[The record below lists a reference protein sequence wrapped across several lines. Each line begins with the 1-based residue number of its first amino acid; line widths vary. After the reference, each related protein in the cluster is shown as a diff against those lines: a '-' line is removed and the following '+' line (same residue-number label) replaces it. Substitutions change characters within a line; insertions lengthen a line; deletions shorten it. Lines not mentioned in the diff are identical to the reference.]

1 MRSLDRG
8 REIAKP
14 RRRRPLRAPRRDG
27 PSRLRRVLRWMM
39 PENPFDAIAVAIA
52 GAATAAVIVNA
63 LMLQHV
69 PHPAPLFADAP
80 KATAPVKRQQPAAK
94 PTVPAAP
101 APAANATPIP
111 PPRPETASIR
121 AKPGLVLD
129 IQRGLAERGYY
140 SGDVDGMPGPR
151 TQQAIRDFEQAQ
163 GLKVTGEASEAL
175 LARVLRARVRGDVTG
190 SIAAPEPRATTRVL
204 AVQRVLARL
213 GYGPVKLSGLPDP
226 ATKSAIER
234 FERDRGLAKSGEV
247 GDRLLKELATVTGS
261 PVE

>member
-8 REIAKP
+8 REIARP
-14 RRRRPLRAPRRDG
+14 RRRRPLRAPRRG
-27 PSRLRRVLRWMM
+27 EPSRLRRVLRWMM
-39 PENPFDAIAVAIA
+39 PENPLDAIAVAFA

-80 KATAPVKRQQPAAK
+80 KAGAPAKRQQAAVK
-94 PTVPAAP
+94 PTVQAAP
-101 APAANATPIP
+101 APAANATPVP

-121 AKPGLVLD
+121 KPGLVLD

-163 GLKVTGEASEAL
+163 GLKPTGEASEAL
-175 LARVLRARVRGDVTG
+175 LARVLRARARADVTG
-190 SIAAPEPRATTRVL
+190 SIAPAEPRPSTRVL
-204 AVQRVLARL
+204 SVQRVLARL

-226 ATKSAIER
+226 DTKTAIER
-234 FERDRGLAKSGEV
+234 FERDRGLTKSGEI
-247 GDRLLKELATVTGS
+247 GDRLLQELATVTGA